1 MPAFTEGS
9 RRTKKFRRIVRL
21 VIALALPFVAGG
33 VGGWATA
40 QGVGDWYPTL
50 AKPSF
55 NPPSWVFGP
64 AWTLLYILMGL
75 AFFLVW
81 DQEASDGKG
90 LVGARGEARVGA
102 REGGLLGARGD
113 VPGGPWGGGLLGT
126 RLAMALFGVQLFL
139 NALWS
144 FLFFWAQAPG
154 WAFAEILL
162 LWAAIA
168 GTMVLFFRLRPL
180 AGWLMTPYLGW
191 VTFAAVL
198 NYSIWTLNT

>member
-1 MPAFTEGS
+1 MPAFTKGS
-9 RRTKKFRRIVRL
+9 RRMVRL
-21 VIALALPFVAGG
+21 VISLALPFAAGAL
-33 VGGWATA
+33 GGWATS
-40 QGVGDWYPTL
+40 QGVGDWYLTL

-81 DQEASDGKG
+81 DQ
-90 LVGARGEARVGA
+90 GATHAEGGRGEGPGGT
-102 REGGLLGARGD
+102 REGGLLGVRG
-113 VPGGPWGGGLLGT
+113 
-126 RLAMALFGVQLFL
+126 AMALFGVQLML

-168 GTMVLFFRLRPL
+168 GTMVLFLRQRPL

-198 NYSIWTLNT
+198 NFSIWTLNT

>member
-1 MPAFTEGS
+1 MPAYIKGFG
-9 RRTKKFRRIVRL
+9 RIVRL
-21 VIALALPFVAGG
+21 VISLALPFAAGAL
-33 VGGWATA
+33 GGWATA
-40 QGVGDWYPTL
+40 RGVGDWYPTL
-50 AKPSF
+50 ARPSF

-81 DQEASDGKG
+81 DRAVSQPEGR
-90 LVGARGEARVGA
+90 RGEGA
-102 REGGLLGARGD
+102 GDAAEGGLLGARG
-113 VPGGPWGGGLLGT
+113 GGLLGA
-126 RLAMALFGVQLFL
+126 RGAMVLFGVQLAL

-162 LWAAIA
+162 LWVAIA
-168 GTMVLFFRLRPL
+168 GTMVLFFRQRPL

-198 NYSIWTLNT
+198 NYSIWILNT

>member
-1 MPAFTEGS
+1 MPAFTKGS
-9 RRTKKFRRIVRL
+9 RRMVRL
-21 VIALALPFVAGG
+21 VISLALPFAAGAL
-33 VGGWATA
+33 GGWATS
-40 QGVGDWYPTL
+40 QGVGDWYLTL

-81 DQEASDGKG
+81 DKG
-90 LVGARGEARVGA
+90 ATDAEGRRGEGTGGARGEGRVGA
-102 REGGLLGARGD
+102 REAGLGGAR
-113 VPGGPWGGGLLGT
+113 W
-126 RLAMALFGVQLFL
+126 AMALFGVQLAL

-162 LWAAIA
+162 LWVAIA
-168 GTMVLFFRLRPL
+168 GTMVLFFRQRPL

>member
-1 MPAFTEGS
+1 MPALTKGS
-9 RRTKKFRRIVRL
+9 GRIVRL
-21 VIALALPFVAGG
+21 VISLALPFAAGAL
-33 VGGWATA
+33 GGWATA
-40 QGVGDWYPTL
+40 QGVGDWYLTL
-50 AKPSF
+50 EKPSF

-64 AWTLLYILMGL
+64 AWTLLYILMGI

-81 DQEASDGKG
+81 DKGATDPERRQGDGPG
-90 LVGARGEARVGA
+90 GARGEGFVGA
-102 REGGLLGARGD
+102 R
-113 VPGGPWGGGLLGT
+113 W
-126 RLAMALFGVQLFL
+126 AMALFGVQLAL

-144 FLFFWAQAPG
+144 LLFFWAQAPG

-168 GTMVLFFRLRPL
+168 GTMVLFFRQRTW
-180 AGWLMTPYLGW
+180 AGWLMTPYLAW

>member
-1 MPAFTEGS
+1 MPAYIKGS
-9 RRTKKFRRIVRL
+9 GRIVRL
-21 VIALALPFVAGG
+21 VVSLALPFGAGAL
-33 VGGWATA
+33 GGWATS
-40 QGVGDWYPTL
+40 QGVGDWYLTL

-81 DQEASDGKG
+81 DKGATDPEGRRGEGPAGARGGG
-90 LVGARGEARVGA
+90 LVGAHGERPGGA
-102 REGGLLGARGD
+102 RYDALLGVRG
-113 VPGGPWGGGLLGT
+113 
-126 RLAMALFGVQLFL
+126 AMALFGVQLAL
-139 NALWS
+139 NSLWS

-162 LWAAIA
+162 LWVAIA
-168 GTMVLFFRLRPL
+168 GTMVLFFRQRRL